1 MGMMMGGGPA
11 TLTATEHT
19 VYVLRGNTLYA
30 FNAQTLKPTAQV
42 ELPMPQFGPGGNG
55 GGPRRTSA
63 NFPVKP
69 TN

>member
-11 TLTATEHT
+11 TITATEHA

-42 ELPMPQFGPGGNG
+42 ELPQPQFGPGGG
-55 GGPRRTSA
+55 GGARRTSA
-63 NFPVKP
+63 NLPARP
-69 TN
+69 AN